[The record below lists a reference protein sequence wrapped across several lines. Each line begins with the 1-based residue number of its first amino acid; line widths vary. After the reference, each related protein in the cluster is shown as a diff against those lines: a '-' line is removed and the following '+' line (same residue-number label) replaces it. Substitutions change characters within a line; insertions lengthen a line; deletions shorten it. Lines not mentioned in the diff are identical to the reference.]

1 MKDDTMPK
9 WSEYVD
15 EARARGSL
23 AAEFFMVRSKPVA
36 PPERVKEILPR
47 HLAYQVSLQDQ
58 HKLVFAGPVS
68 DESGDN
74 MLGEGMMIYRAAT
87 EEEARALADADP
99 MHAEGGRNYTMR
111 RWLINE
117 GHIPEELKPLLEN

>member
-1 MKDDTMPK
+1 MPK
-9 WSEYVD
+9 WTDYVK
-15 EARARGSL
+15 EARQRGSL
-23 AAEFFMVRSKPVA
+23 AAEFFMVRSTPIA

-68 DESGDN
+68 DESGEN
-74 MLGEGMMIYRAAT
+74 MMGEGMMIYRADSEAD
-87 EEEARALADADP
+87 ARALADADP
-99 MHAEGGRNYTMR
+99 MHAEGGRSYTMR

-117 GHIPEELKPLLEN
+117 GHIPEELKPLLDN

>member
-1 MKDDTMPK
+1 MPK

-23 AAEFFMVRSKPVA
+23 AAEFFMVRSTPVA

-47 HLAYQVSLQDQ
+47 HLSYQVSLQDQ
-58 HKLVFAGPVS
+58 HKLVFAGPLS

-74 MLGEGMMIYRAAT
+74 MLGEGMMIYRAGS
-87 EEEARALADADP
+87 EDEARALADADP
-99 MHAEGGRNYTMR
+99 MHAEGGRSYTMR

-117 GHIPEELKPLLEN
+117 GHIPEELKPLLDN

>member
-1 MKDDTMPK
+1 MPK
-9 WSEYVD
+9 WSEYVS

-23 AAEFFMVRSKPVA
+23 AAEFFVIRSKPVA

-47 HLAYQVSLQDQ
+47 HLDYQVSLQDQ

-74 MLGEGMMIYRAAT
+74 MLGEGMMIYRAAS

-99 MHAEGGRNYTMR
+99 MHAEGGRSYTMR

>member
-1 MKDDTMPK
+1 MPK